1 MADDN
6 DTYDPNADW
15 VPPKPVYMDDL
26 LIVDPVLGKVPFW
39 KSLIY
44 NSAMLRNAVERR
56 DDSATPGQ
64 RPEGTPLS
72 YGEQPSHLAA
82 DEKPARA
89 QLSADDLKMIE
100 DAVDRLDERLT
111 KLEARK
117 DAEQKLAELEDAL
130 EATGIAPEEEVQPI
144 NLH

>member
-1 MADDN
+1 MADD

-15 VPPKPVYMDDL
+15 IPPKPVYMDDL

-44 NSAMLRNAVERR
+44 NSAMLRNAVERQQR
-56 DDSATPGQ
+56 NDSVET
-64 RPEGTPLS
+64 TPLR
-72 YGEQPSHLAA
+72 EEDKPPRLAA
-82 DEKPARA
+82 DERA
-89 QLSADDLKMIE
+89 AQALSDEDLKKIE

-117 DAEQKLAELEDAL
+117 DAERKLLELEDAL
-130 EATGIAPEEEVQPI
+130 EESGIAGGEDGKI
-144 NLH
+144 NLQ